1 MAAAIADIVQLQ
13 QPPPLR
19 WPVGEDCVR
28 MLRDRG
34 RLTDEDWERVMRSQG
49 WGFAAGDVVDA
60 TGAPVG
66 ERGWLSPPPPDPL
79 FAEPRL
85 ARIYDV
91 LEADRADLD
100 AYVALADELG
110 ARRCS
115 TSGCGTGTFAC
126 RLRLLDSTS
135 SASIRPPRRS
145 TSPGPSRVPTM
156 STGCSATPAPCRSLQ
171 VDLATMTG
179 NVAMVFTADDDW
191 AATLEAI
198 RTSCGPVGRFVFE
211 TRVPERQAW
220 LEWTPTD
227 TFERVDVPG
236 VGPVANWV
244 EVLDVRLPFVTFRQS
259 YEFESDGARADVG
272 LHAAVP

>member
-1 MAAAIADIVQLQ
+1 M
-13 QPPPLR
+13 
-19 WPVGEDCVR
+19 
-28 MLRDRG
+28 
-34 RLTDEDWERVMRSQG
+34 
-49 WGFAAGDVVDA
+49 
-60 TGAPVG
+60 
-66 ERGWLSPPPPDPL
+66 SPPPPDPL

-100 AYVALADELG
+100 AYVALAAELG
-110 ARRCS
+110 AQAVLDV
-115 TSGCGTGTFAC
+115 GCGTGTFAC
-126 RLRLLDSTS
+126 RLAAAGVDVVGVDPAAASLDVARAKPHAGDVHWVLGDA
-135 SASIRPPRRS
+135 SAVPP
-145 TSPGPSRVPTM
+145 
-156 STGCSATPAPCRSLQ
+156 LQ

-198 RTSCGPVGRFVFE
+198 RTTLRPGGSFVFE

-227 TFERVDVPG
+227 TFQRVDVPG

-259 YEFESDGARADVG
+259 YEFESDGALLTSDSTLRFRDRDEIERALAQAGFTVDDVRDAPDRPG
-272 LHAAVP
+272 RELVVIARRD